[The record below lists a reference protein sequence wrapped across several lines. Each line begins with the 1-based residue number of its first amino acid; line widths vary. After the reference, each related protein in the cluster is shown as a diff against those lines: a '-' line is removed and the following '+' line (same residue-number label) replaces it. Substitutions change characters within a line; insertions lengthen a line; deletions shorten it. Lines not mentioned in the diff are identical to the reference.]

1 MNWSFS
7 EFSASIFVV
16 YRRKPLQRIAIT
28 SYLTKTYNAKN
39 RKTILKL
46 PRNSAKPFV
55 LTLKTDFAHTP
66 ALTPNRQDAEQI
78 FFRIRLAK
86 ERDTE

>member
-1 MNWSFS
+1 M
-7 EFSASIFVV
+7 
-16 YRRKPLQRIAIT
+16 
-28 SYLTKTYNAKN
+28 TYNAKN
-39 RKTILKL
+39 RKIIIHL
-46 PRNSAKPFV
+46 PCDSAKPFV

-66 ALTPNRQDAEQI
+66 ALPPNRQDAEQI